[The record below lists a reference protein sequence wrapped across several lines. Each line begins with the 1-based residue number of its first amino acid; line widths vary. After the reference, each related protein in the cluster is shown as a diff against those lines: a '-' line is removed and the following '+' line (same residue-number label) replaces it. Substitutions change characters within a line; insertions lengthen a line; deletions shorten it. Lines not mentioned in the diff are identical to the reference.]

1 MNSYERFSYATGFK
15 SIDRAEIALEHY
27 YALGE
32 VDDSDLPRIERYQ
45 NGKGLV
51 RYAISLAGIGR

>member
-1 MNSYERFSYATGFK
+1 MSSYERFNYATGFK

-27 YALGE
+27 YACGE
-32 VDDSDLPRIERYQ
+32 VNDSDLPRIEQYK
-45 NGKGLV
+45 NLKGLV